1 MSGEL
6 RNPIALVLGLVL
18 ALALGWTAGGLV
30 LADPPDPRIVEP
42 FITRMVDRHGFSR
55 VGLETLFGQVERSER
70 VLAAI
75 SKPAE
80 AQPWH
85 SYRRIFVTPERI
97 RGGVDFWKRHGD
109 ILERVAAHYGV
120 APEVLVAIVGVE
132 TSYGANTGDF
142 RVVDALSSLAFY
154 FPSRAP
160 FFTSELEAFLLMTRD
175 QKLDPLTL
183 RGSYAGAMGM
193 PQFIPTSYR
202 RYAVDFDADGRPD
215 IWRSVPDV
223 LASVANYF
231 KEHGWE
237 AGQPV
242 AVPARVTGDAYQPL
256 LYAGK
261 APEIGLEAFA
271 QAGIVPQTPVA
282 GRPKALL
289 VALDSEAGKEF
300 WVGLM
305 NFYVITR
312 YSHSA
317 SYAMA
322 VFQLAQ
328 AIRDQTLGDQA
339 AGISTTDQIV
349 IDQIGVSHVASRPK
363 KPGVG
368 NNNSNEW
375 AIDSG
380 ARH

>member
-1 MSGEL
+1 
-6 RNPIALVLGLVL
+6 
-18 ALALGWTAGGLV
+18 
-30 LADPPDPRIVEP
+30 
-42 FITRMVDRHGFSR
+42 
-55 VGLETLFGQVERSER
+55 VERSER

-97 RGGVDFWKRHGD
+97 RRGVDFWKRHGE

-120 APEVLVAIVGVE
+120 APEVIVAIVGVE
-132 TSYGANTGDF
+132 TSYGANTGDY

-154 FPSRAP
+154 FPSRGP

-202 RYAVDFDADGRPD
+202 RYAVDFDADGRAD

-261 APEIGLEAFA
+261 APAISLEAFA
-271 QAGIVPQTPVA
+271 QAGVVPQTPVA

-349 IDQIGVSHVASRPK
+349 VSHVASRPQA
-363 KPGVG
+363 PGVG

-375 AIDSG
+375 ALDGG

>member
-1 MSGEL
+1 M
-6 RNPIALVLGLVL
+6 RNLIALVLGLVL
-18 ALALGWTAGGLV
+18 VLALGWTAGGLA
-30 LADPPDPRIVEP
+30 LADPLDRKLVEP

-55 VGLETLFGQVERSER
+55 PALETLFGQVERSER

-80 AQPWH
+80 AKPWH
-85 SYRRIFVTPERI
+85 SYRRIFVTPERV
-97 RGGVDFWKRHGD
+97 RLGVDFWKRHGD

-132 TSYGANTGDF
+132 TSYGSNTGDY

-237 AGQPV
+237 AG
-242 AVPARVTGDAYQPL
+242 
-256 LYAGK
+256 
-261 APEIGLEAFA
+261 LEALA
-271 QAGIVPQTPVA
+271 QAGVVPQTPVA

-328 AIRDQTLGDQA
+328 AIRDQTLGDQTLGDQA
-339 AGISTTDQIV
+339 AGISTVDLIV

-363 KPGVG
+363 EPGLG
-368 NNNSNEW
+368 
-375 AIDSG
+375 
-380 ARH
+380 

>member
-1 MSGEL
+1 L
-6 RNPIALVLGLVL
+6 RNLIALVLGLVL
-18 ALALGWTAGGLV
+18 ALALCWTAGGLA
-30 LADPPDPRIVEP
+30 LADPLDPKLVEP
-42 FITRMVDRHGFSR
+42 FITQMVDRHGFSR
-55 VGLETLFGQVERSER
+55 AGLETLFGQVERSER

-80 AQPWH
+80 AKPWH
-85 SYRRIFVTPERI
+85 SYRHIFVTPERI
-97 RGGVDFWKRHGD
+97 RLGVDFWKRHGD

-132 TSYGANTGDF
+132 TYYGANTGDY

-271 QAGIVPQTPVA
+271 QAGVVPQTPVA

-328 AIRDQTLGDQA
+328 AIRDEARGDPA
-339 AGISTTDQIV
+339 AGIST
-349 IDQIGVSHVASRPK
+349 IDQIAVSHVASRPK
-363 KPGVG
+363 EPGVAD
-368 NNNSNEW
+368 NNSNEW
-375 AIDSG
+375 AIDGG

>member
-1 MSGEL
+1 MLLSV
-6 RNPIALVLGLVL
+6 LVWTTGGL
-18 ALALGWTAGGLV
+18 ALAEPL
-30 LADPPDPRIVEP
+30 DPRLVAP
-42 FITRMVDRHGFSR
+42 FITDMVDRHGFSR
-55 VGLETLFGQVERSER
+55 AALETLFGQAERSER

-80 AQPWH
+80 AKPWH

-97 RGGVDFWKRHGD
+97 RDGVDFWERHRD
-109 ILERVAAHYGV
+109 IVARVAAHFGV
-120 APEVLVAIVGVE
+120 APEILVAIVGIE
-132 TSYGANTGDF
+132 TSYGANTGDY

-154 FPSRAP
+154 YPPRAP

-175 QKLDPLTL
+175 QKLDPLAL

-215 IWRSVPDV
+215 IWRSVPDT

-237 AGQPV
+237 AGQAV
-242 AVPARVTGDAYQPL
+242 AVPARVTGAAYPPL

-261 APEIGLEAFA
+261 APELGLEAFRE
-271 QAGIVPQTPVA
+271 AGVVPERPLPGQ
-282 GRPKALL
+282 PKAVL
-289 VALDSEAGKEF
+289 VALDAEEGKEY

-322 VFQLAQ
+322 VFQLSQ
-328 AIRDQTLGDQA
+328 AILDRTPGEKN
-339 AGISTTDQIV
+339 
-349 IDQIGVSHVASRPK
+349 IDGGTGH
-363 KPGVG
+363 
-368 NNNSNEW
+368 
-375 AIDSG
+375 
-380 ARH
+380 

>member
-1 MSGEL
+1 L
-6 RNPIALVLGLVL
+6 RNLIALVLGLVL
-18 ALALGWTAGGLV
+18 ALALCWTAGGLA
-30 LADPPDPRIVEP
+30 LADPLDPKLVEP
-42 FITRMVDRHGFSR
+42 FIAQMVDRHGFSR
-55 VGLETLFGQVERSER
+55 AGLETLFGQVERSER

-80 AQPWH
+80 AKPWY

-97 RGGVDFWKRHGD
+97 RLGVEFWRRHGD

-120 APEVLVAIVGVE
+120 APEILVAIVGVE
-132 TSYGANTGDF
+132 TYYGANTGDY

-175 QKLDPLTL
+175 QKLDPLML
-183 RGSYAGAMGM
+183 KGSYAGAMGM

-202 RYAVDFDADGRPD
+202 RYAVDFDADGRSD

-223 LASVANYF
+223 LASIANYF

-271 QAGIVPQTPVA
+271 RAGVVPQTPVA

-328 AIRDQTLGDQA
+328 AIRDHARGDQA
-339 AGISTTDQIV
+339 AGIST
-349 IDQIGVSHVASRPK
+349 IDQIGVSLVASRAK
-363 KPGVG
+363 EPGVG
-368 NNNSNEW
+368 DNNSNEW
-375 AIDSG
+375 AIDGG